1 MPESCGCGCCVLEYA
16 PSLHLFLDRF
26 NPFLHLFNLA
36 GAQRLGG
43 EEMSTITVPASS
55 PSPDEDAN
63 KLRRAF
69 QGWGTDEKTII
80 EVLSHRNAAQRLAI
94 AEAYARLYGESLLE
108 RLHSELSGD
117 FRKAVMLWTMDPAER
132 DAKLTNGALK
142 RTGDSHL
149 WVIIE
154 VACASSPDHLIAVRK
169 AYCSLY
175 SSSIEE
181 EVAHRFSTVE
191 PLSKLLVC
199 LLTSYRYPGDHVDS
213 ELAKHEAAQLSDAVK
228 SNQVGNDDV
237 IRILSTR
244 NKSQLVETFKHY
256 IENYGK
262 HIVEDIEVID
272 KSQFARVLKTAIW
285 CLASPEKHFARVVR
299 TSVVGLGTDEDSL
312 TRAIVSRAEIDLRKI
327 KEEYKIQY
335 KTTLKS
341 DVIDDTS
348 GDYMRFLLA
357 LVGSEDI

>member
-1 MPESCGCGCCVLEYA
+1 MPESCGCGCGCCVLEYA

-43 EEMSTITVPASS
+43 EEMATITVPASS

-63 KLRRAF
+63 KLRKAF

-80 EVLSHRNAAQRLAI
+80 EILSHRNAAQRLAI
-94 AEAYARLYGESLLE
+94 AETYARLYGESLLE

-132 DAKLTNGALK
+132 DAKLANEALK
-142 RTGDSHL
+142 RKVDSHL

-181 EVAHRFSTVE
+181 EVAHRFSTIQ

-213 ELAKHEAAQLSDAVK
+213 ELAKYEAAQLSDAVK
-228 SNQVGNDDV
+228 SNQVGNEDV

-244 NKSQLVETFKHY
+244 NKSQLEETFKCY

-262 HIVEDIEVID
+262 HIVEFSLCSILCQFS
-272 KSQFARVLKTAIW
+272 KSNQICLFIKKRGKNQKGVPSFAKM
-285 CLASPEKHFARVVR
+285 
-299 TSVVGLGTDEDSL
+299 
-312 TRAIVSRAEIDLRKI
+312 
-327 KEEYKIQY
+327 
-335 KTTLKS
+335 S
-341 DVIDDTS
+341 DGHPFPKRPI
-348 GDYMRFLLA
+348 
-357 LVGSEDI
+357 